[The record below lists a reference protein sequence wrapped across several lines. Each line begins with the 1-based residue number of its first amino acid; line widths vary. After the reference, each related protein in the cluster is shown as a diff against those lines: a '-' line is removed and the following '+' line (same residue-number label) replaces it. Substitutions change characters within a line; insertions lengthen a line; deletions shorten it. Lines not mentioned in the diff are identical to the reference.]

1 MLNCWCI
8 TWPIKFLG
16 LFTCGRCCLLSIPP
30 SIVVCWFLTWFTFRI
45 SDVYIQHISTVK
57 EAKYKPKT
65 TLYPWWF
72 YHCLVLSILEFV
84 VAFHLLKWGRQKRGH
99 IFLKCY
105 WTKSNRNESHQFTSW
120 DIPLTKTGTNLK
132 NSTVNA
138 TKGAFSQLVYQ
149 YLVTREQVLF
159 LWIIFNIK
167 TFIHAAKSFCLHK
180 SITSE

>member
-1 MLNCWCI
+1 MGRTYNCWMLNCWCI

-84 VAFHLLKWGRQKRGH
+84 VAFHLLKWGRQKRGSH
-99 IFLKCY
+99 IPQMLLNKIQSEWESPVHQLRYPANKNWHKPEELYRKRDKRCVFATCLPVF
-105 WTKSNRNESHQFTSW
+105 SNKR
-120 DIPLTKTGTNLK
+120 TGAVSLD
-132 NSTVNA
+132 
-138 TKGAFSQLVYQ
+138 Y
-149 YLVTREQVLF
+149 
-159 LWIIFNIK
+159 I
-167 TFIHAAKSFCLHK
+167 
-180 SITSE
+180 